1 MKSRLIKRSTL
12 LALAMM
18 VSLIAL
24 ALSSAPPTA
33 ALNEEV
39 TYHYYSCCY
48 YGVDPD
54 SSLLGERTIHCD
66 GHVSRWGQITQYY
79 TVDSVPC
86 P

>member
-1 MKSRLIKRSTL
+1 MKSRLIKRSSL
-12 LALAMM
+12 LAFAMM
-18 VSLIAL
+18 ISLMAL
-24 ALSSAPPTA
+24 GLSSAPA
-33 ALNEEV
+33 AAINEEV
-39 TYHYYSCCY
+39 TYHYYSCCS